1 MSRTT
6 ITARTA
12 AISATA
18 LLALSALSAC
28 SSDSGDSS
36 DSEASVGGMTTC
48 DDATISASIDDLL
61 ATEGQGN
68 KLFSLDGL
76 ECADGWA
83 VAFPTVGPE
92 ESNAVTITT
101 IFEAEGQFWIFKEPT
116 DVCGTYNMDDP
127 SAYPSDALIPES
139 LYLPGCQTN

>member
-1 MSRTT
+1 MSRKSITMRTT
-6 ITARTA
+6 

-18 LLALSALSAC
+18 LIALGALSAC
-28 SSDSGDSS
+28 SSDSTDG
-36 DSEASVGGMTTC
+36 EASVGGMTTC
-48 DDATISASIDDLL
+48 DEATISASVDDVL

-92 ESNAVTITT
+92 EGNAVTITT
-101 IFEAEGQFWIFKEPT
+101 IFEAEGQFWVLKDPT
-116 DVCGTYNMDDP
+116 EVCGTYNMDD
-127 SAYPSDALIPES
+127 SAAYPSDALIPES
-139 LYLPGCQTN
+139 LYQAGCQTN